1 MDFQAAASSGD
12 ANTVRALLDDGILV
26 TQNWHMTRPPLCLA
40 AGNGHIE
47 VVKLLIDK
55 GKFDPGDVDER
66 DRTALSWAAGRG
78 HKKVVKYLL
87 ARGDANEHA
96 ADEEGWTALSW
107 ASANGFATVARI
119 LMEGGADV
127 NSKDRCGR
135 TPLSWASSNG
145 HKDVV
150 KILLA
155 KKGLDVQADVDNK
168 KRTPFLRAAAKGKR
182 EHVEIMKRILAKDKR
197 CLAHA
202 DENKRTPLSW
212 AAGAGHV
219 KATQLLLKKNAEIR
233 TVDDYGRTPL
243 SWAAQ
248 HGHEK
253 VVAMLLD
260 GDKESQHLRSAS
272 NNGTNTGRN
281 PGPLANIKDKMN
293 QAPILYASKNGHD
306 KVVKLL
312 IYSRTPSTDDAD
324 NDGRTPLS
332 WAASEG
338 HDNVVGPLIRLNRFS
353 GVDVNKRDNED
364 ETALSWAAKEGHR
377 RVVWMLSGHP
387 KIEPNH
393 ARMID
398 KRTALCLAADRGL
411 HTIVKELLLI
421 QNIDRDAKDA
431 ENKTALMLAYEGK
444 HEKTMK
450 VLLDGGVDLE
460 VRLSENMTIL
470 MLAAK
475 DGNSTSVQLL
485 IDHGAN
491 IFAENAKDKGRT
503 AMRYAILNQHE
514 SVENQ
519 LRDAM
524 KKQKQAAGTSSAVQS
539 FGAAQTSTPV
549 SLASQ
554 ASRPQTPTVSGPN
567 TSALAPQALV
577 PQTVPF
583 QALAVQSS
591 TTKTQTSQ
599 NAASTS
605 QNAASAYTQPQSAH
619 KTTHQAILAA
629 AKAPPTQVQQI
640 QVQTA

>member
-12 ANTVRALLDDGILV
+12 ANTVRALLQDGIVV

-47 VVKLLIDK
+47 VVQLLINE

-87 ARGDANEHA
+87 AREDANKHA

-107 ASANGFATVARI
+107 AAANGFATVARI

-127 NSKDRCGR
+127 NSKDKCGR

-150 KILLA
+150 KMLLA
-155 KKGLDVQADVDNK
+155 QDRLDVQGDVDNK

-182 EHVEIMKRILAKDKR
+182 EHVEIMKKILAKDKT

-219 KATQLLLKKNAEIR
+219 KATELLLKRKAEIR
-233 TVDDYGRTPL
+233 TVDDSGRTPL
-243 SWAAQ
+243 SWAAE

-260 GDKESQHLRSAS
+260 GDKRSQHSRSAS
-272 NNGTNTGRN
+272 NNDSNTEPD
-281 PGPLANIKDKMN
+281 PGPIANIKDKTN
-293 QAPILYASKNGHD
+293 QAPILYAAKNGHD

-332 WAASEG
+332 WAASKG
-338 HDNVVGPLIRLNRFS
+338 HDNVVGPLLQLNRFS
-353 GVDVNKRDNED
+353 GVDVNKKDNEH

-393 ARMID
+393 ARTLD
-398 KRTALCLAADRGL
+398 KRTALSLAADRGL
-411 HTIVKELLLI
+411 HTIVKELLSTK
-421 QNIDRDAKDA
+421 NIDKDAKDA
-431 ENKTALMLAYEGK
+431 KNKTALMLAYEGK
-444 HEKTMK
+444 HKKTMK
-450 VLLDGGVDLE
+450 VLIDGGVDLE

-475 DGNSTSVQLL
+475 EGNNTSVQLL
-485 IDHGAN
+485 IDHGAD
-491 IFAENAKDKGRT
+491 IFAENAKDKDRT
-503 AMRYAILNQHE
+503 AMRYAILNEHE

-519 LRDAM
+519 LRAAM
-524 KKQKQAAGTSSAVQS
+524 EKQKQAT
-539 FGAAQTSTPV
+539 
-549 SLASQ
+549 
-554 ASRPQTPTVSGPN
+554 
-567 TSALAPQALV
+567 
-577 PQTVPF
+577 
-583 QALAVQSS
+583 
-591 TTKTQTSQ
+591 
-599 NAASTS
+599 
-605 QNAASAYTQPQSAH
+605 
-619 KTTHQAILAA
+619 
-629 AKAPPTQVQQI
+629 AKAPAAQVEQI
-640 QVQTA
+640 QFQTA